1 MSDWSAARAVN
12 PARREPHPRMP
23 NVRATHGSQMPA
35 FYRLIEGRRSIA
47 ATMMAAKITERMNP
61 ATSE

>member
-1 MSDWSAARAVN
+1 
-12 PARREPHPRMP
+12 
-23 NVRATHGSQMPA
+23 MPA